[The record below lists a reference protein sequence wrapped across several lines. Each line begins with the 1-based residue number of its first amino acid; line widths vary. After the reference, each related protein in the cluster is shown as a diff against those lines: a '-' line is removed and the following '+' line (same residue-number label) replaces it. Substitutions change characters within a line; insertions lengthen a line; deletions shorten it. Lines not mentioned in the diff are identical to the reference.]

1 MVAQMVP
8 QLGAKVVSIAQ
19 ITTVQR
25 YNTIQFSK
33 MAERVGFEPTLLAPI
48 RFRGGAVMTASV
60 PLLIRRRSFYQQSA
74 IIRKG

>member
-1 MVAQMVP
+1 MVP
-8 QLGAKVVSIAQ
+8 QIFLIEQKD
-19 ITTVQR
+19 TVQR

-33 MAERVGFEPTLLAPI
+33 MAERVGFEPTWLAPI